1 MKTFKEKIIVSI
13 GTFFIPMAALAQS
26 TSANNATISSP
37 ITTLQ
42 GLVNLMCKAFDYLFY
57 GLIAL
62 SIIMVVIAG
71 FNYVTAGD
79 NAEKVSKANK
89 MILYAAIGIAV
100 ALLARGIP
108 LIVANFLG
116 ASTTGVTSCS

>member
-1 MKTFKEKIIVSI
+1 MKAFKEKILASV
-13 GTFFIPMAALAQS
+13 GALLIPLLSFAQ
-26 TSANNATISSP
+26 TTMPPP
-37 ITTLQ
+37 ITSV
-42 GLVNLMCKAFDYLFY
+42 GALVNLMCLAFDYLFY

-100 ALLARGIP
+100 ALLAKGIP

-116 ASTTGVTSCS
+116 ASASAIRSC

>member
-1 MKTFKEKIIVSI
+1 MKIFKEKILVLA
-13 GTFFIPMAALAQS
+13 GAFLVPVLALAVS
-26 TSANNATISSP
+26 TPPP
-37 ITTLQ
+37 ITNIQ
-42 GLVNLMCKAFDYLFY
+42 QLVNLICKAFGYMFY

-62 SIIMVVIAG
+62 SIIMVVVAG

-100 ALLARGIP
+100 ALLAKGIP

-116 ASTTGVTSCS
+116 ASTSGIKSC